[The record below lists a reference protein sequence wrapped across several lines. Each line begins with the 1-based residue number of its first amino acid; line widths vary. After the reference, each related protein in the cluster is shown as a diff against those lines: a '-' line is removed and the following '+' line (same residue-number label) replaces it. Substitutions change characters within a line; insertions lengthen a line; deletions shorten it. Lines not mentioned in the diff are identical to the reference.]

1 MAFELRDK
9 DLLGRIGRLKTKK
22 GQIETPAFMPVI
34 NPLKQIISPS
44 QMFNDFGCKIIIT
57 NAYIINKNFKDF
69 PASNIHEF
77 LNYPGV
83 VMTDS
88 GAYQILVYGEI
99 DLTQNEII
107 NFQKKISTDIGVILD
122 IPTGWDLPRTEVE
135 TTVRETL
142 RRAEEAIPLIKDHEA
157 LWVGPV
163 QGGRHLDLVSESAR
177 KIGKMPFQIHALGS
191 PTEVME
197 RYMYSV
203 LVEMIMTAKLNL
215 PPNRPLHLF
224 GAGHPMIFS
233 LAVALGCDL
242 FDSASYALYA
252 RNDRYLTPRGTIR
265 LEKLNFLPCNC
276 PVCRKLDAHVLR
288 EKIKSERELLLLK
301 HNLYACMTEI
311 KKIKQAISEG
321 RLWNLVEIRSKSHP
335 ALVSALKTMT
345 KYKNQI
351 EKYASGFKGKGIFY
365 SDHLSLANPNL
376 VRYWN
381 KLNNNYGKPPGI
393 NTLLLMKAPDTTP
406 YKENDRFKK
415 FIKELRP
422 KISEKLHICFYATP
436 YGCIP
441 AILSETFPLSQ
452 FEMTTPIDQETM
464 NITIKEMK
472 KYLEKSKH
480 KSMILYCGEE
490 SFDKKVKAIFL
501 KTANKINAKQ
511 IIVTGKNP
519 WSLEELTKLNSKLE
533 QLFATALL

>member
-1 MAFELRDK
+1 MTFELRDK

-44 QMFNDFGCKIIIT
+44 EMYYDFGCKIIIT
-57 NAYIINKNFKDF
+57 NAYIIKKNFKNF
-69 PASNIHEF
+69 PAIDIHEF

-99 DLTQNEII
+99 DLTQEEII
-107 NFQKKISTDIGVILD
+107 NFQKNISTDIGVILD
-122 IPTGWDLPRTEVE
+122 IPTGWDLPRAEVE

-142 RRAEEAIPLIKDHEA
+142 RRAEEAISLIKDHEA

-163 QGGRHLDLVSESAR
+163 QGGRHLDLVSESAK
-177 KIGKMPFQIHALGS
+177 KISKMPFQIHALGS

-203 LVEMIMTAKLNL
+203 LVKMIMTAKLNL

-276 PVCRKLDAHVLR
+276 PVCSKLTAHELR

-301 HNLYACMTEI
+301 HNLHACMTEI
-311 KKIKQAISEG
+311 RKIKQAISEG
-321 RLWNLVEIRSKSHP
+321 SLWNLVEIRSRGHP

-345 KYKNQI
+345 KYKNEI
-351 EKYASGFKGKGIFY
+351 EEHASGFKGKGIFY

-376 VRYWN
+376 VRYWK
-381 KLNNNYGKPPGI
+381 KLNKNYGRPQGI
-393 NTLLLMKAPDTTP
+393 NTLLLMKAPATTP
-406 YKENDRFKK
+406 YKENDEFKI
-415 FIKELRP
+415 FITELKPR
-422 KISEKLHICFYATP
+422 ISEKLHICFYAAP

-441 AILSETFPLSQ
+441 SILSETFPLSQ
-452 FEMTTPIDQETM
+452 FEIANPIDQETM
-464 NITIKEMK
+464 NITITKLIE
-472 KYLEKSKH
+472 YLEKSRH
-480 KSMILYCGEE
+480 SSMILYRGEE
-490 SFDKKVKAIFL
+490 KFDKKVEEVFI
-501 KTANKINAKQ
+501 KTANNISAKQ
-511 IIVTGKNP
+511 ITIKEKNP
-519 WSLEELTKLNSKLE
+519 WSIDELSKLNSKLE
-533 QLFATALL
+533 QLFATALA